1 LVSLS
6 SLLNGRVL
14 SYALPHLLLL
24 FYIVFPLLLLLRLI
38 FFCCC
43 IFAFF
48 LVVVVI
54 VFSTALLSDQVQ
66 GDLDEINNAV
76 AATAAGA
83 DAMAAE
89 KESGGA
95 FKMEGR
101 SFQAAAAAAAVMDSE
116 AAAAADEGVAAAVA
130 AAAVKAAADAAAVKE
145 AVQVAAR
152 RAREAADQAQAD
164 AAAAAAAAVALAK
177 KENERKKEMKALE
190 LQTKEAERADVTTRF
205 AGEPSA
211 SPGCSNALSI
221 LQNCAAVLGD
231 RDALADMV
239 VSLIR
244 GDRGC
249 ERGRKAVAFRSRL
262 DDSQWQSR
270 LRQPRMKREV
280 RTLDGERRI
289 FFYMFSSIV

>member
-1 LVSLS
+1 
-6 SLLNGRVL
+6 
-14 SYALPHLLLL
+14 
-24 FYIVFPLLLLLRLI
+24 
-38 FFCCC
+38 
-43 IFAFF
+43 
-48 LVVVVI
+48 
-54 VFSTALLSDQVQ
+54 
-66 GDLDEINNAV
+66 LDEINNAV

-177 KENERKKEMKALE
+177 KENEKKKEKERKKEMKALE